1 VHVHPSLQRNECG
14 RADLGLQD
22 AARNRAQ
29 LCNARTAVAHDPAH
43 FSCISAANGRVRVLQ
58 RVQAMRDTQPDLE
71 VGEPVPEPIVTE
83 ETRVFSRYGAPCDEE
98 PPPLPPVFA
107 RLGSSTDMDGDEDEP
122 PPLPPVPA
130 RGSQQYE
137 VPSVTVLSRVV
148 VPRMRPVPRR
158 AESHTPPL
166 ELDEDYETLLRSLG

>member
-1 VHVHPSLQRNECG
+1 
-14 RADLGLQD
+14 
-22 AARNRAQ
+22 
-29 LCNARTAVAHDPAH
+29 
-43 FSCISAANGRVRVLQ
+43 
-58 RVQAMRDTQPDLE
+58 MRDTQPDLE

-83 ETRVFSRYGAPCDEE
+83 ETRVFSRFAAPYDDDE

-107 RLGSSTDMDGDEDEP
+107 RLGSSTEAADDDEDDEP

-130 RGSQQYE
+130 RGSQQYT
-137 VPSVTVLSRVV
+137 VPTVTVLNRVV

-166 ELDEDYETLLRSLG
+166 ELDEDYETLLRSFG

>member
-1 VHVHPSLQRNECG
+1 
-14 RADLGLQD
+14 
-22 AARNRAQ
+22 
-29 LCNARTAVAHDPAH
+29 
-43 FSCISAANGRVRVLQ
+43 
-58 RVQAMRDTQPDLE
+58 MRDTQPDLE

-83 ETRVFSRYGAPCDEE
+83 ETRVFSRLYLPCDDEE

-107 RLGSSTDMDGDEDEP
+107 RLGSSTDLDDEEDEP

-130 RGSQQYE
+130 RGSQQYA

-166 ELDEDYETLLRSLG
+166 ELDPEYEALLRSLG

>member
-1 VHVHPSLQRNECG
+1 
-14 RADLGLQD
+14 
-22 AARNRAQ
+22 
-29 LCNARTAVAHDPAH
+29 
-43 FSCISAANGRVRVLQ
+43 
-58 RVQAMRDTQPDLE
+58 MRDTQPDLD

-83 ETRVFSRYGAPCDEE
+83 ETRVFSRFATPYDDGE

-107 RLGSSTDMDGDEDEP
+107 RLGSSTDMDDDEP

-158 AESHTPPL
+158 VESHTPPL
-166 ELDEDYETLLRSLG
+166 ELDEEYEALLRSLG